1 MLYSVKVN
9 RLDCTFSSFSFLSH
23 KEFRFLM
30 PIMPLSFHYCG
41 VYFQSLCKKPRLKK
55 GQARKACAAAARKDN
70 LYGSEESLVSSLDES
85 ESTTT
90 TVNTEISTEIS
101 VASTDTSGISS
112 EGDNSKC
119 SEKGSDSR
127 CSEKGSDSK
136 LSEKEEEIDRR
147 TKTDIEGLECKNDG
161 EEKGEMNIEID
172 ESLTESVKK
181 SDMSTNEILAA
192 MKQKQHDSHRGN
204 LTKAKIFVIILV
216 LTNIPMAVYFGLIHQ
231 RGTIS
236 VMKYIYDTSQEKT
249 VDVLFLMPCHS
260 TPYYR

>member
-1 MLYSVKVN
+1 
-9 RLDCTFSSFSFLSH
+9 
-23 KEFRFLM
+23 M

-41 VYFQSLCKKPRLKK
+41 VCFQSLCKKPRLKK
-55 GQARKACAAAARKDN
+55 GQARKACAAARKDN
-70 LYGSEESLVSSLDES
+70 LYGSEESLVSSLDETG
-85 ESTTT
+85 STTS

-119 SEKGSDSR
+119 SEKGSDS
-127 CSEKGSDSK
+127 KV
-136 LSEKEEEIDRR
+136 SEKEEEINSR
-147 TKTDIEGLECKNDG
+147 TKTDIEGLESKTDG
-161 EEKGEMNIEID
+161 EEKGEMNLEID
-172 ESLTESVKK
+172 ESLTESEKK

-236 VMKYIYDTSQEKT
+236 LMKYIYDASQEKS

>member
-1 MLYSVKVN
+1 
-9 RLDCTFSSFSFLSH
+9 
-23 KEFRFLM
+23 M

-70 LYGSEESLVSSLDES
+70 FYGSEESLVSSLDETG
-85 ESTTT
+85 STSS
-90 TVNTEISTEIS
+90 TVITEISTEMS
-101 VASTDTSGISS
+101 LASTDTSGISS
-112 EGDNSKC
+112 EGDN
-119 SEKGSDSR
+119 SR

-136 LSEKEEEIDRR
+136 LSEKEEIDCR
-147 TKTDIEGLECKNDG
+147 TKRDIEGLECKNDG
-161 EEKGEMNIEID
+161 EERGEINTEID
-172 ESLTESVKK
+172 ETLTESVKK

-236 VMKYIYDTSQEKT
+236 VMKYIYDASQEKG